1 MIINIG
7 QEISAYLYDVFV
19 ARFDFWLAF
28 GVVAQLLFTARFIVQ
43 WLASEKAGKSVI
55 PLAFW
60 FFSMAGGTMTLIYGL
75 VRREP
80 IIIMGQAL
88 AIFIYMRNLM
98 LIFRSEA
105 KPEVTKSQDENA
117 KD

>member
-1 MIINIG
+1 MI
-7 QEISAYLYDVFV
+7 SVVTDLRAYLYDVFV

-28 GVVAQLLFTARFIVQ
+28 GIAAQLLFTARFVVQ
-43 WLASEKAGKSVI
+43 WLVSEKAGKSVV

-60 FFSMAGGTMTLIYGL
+60 MLSMGGGLMLLVYGL

-88 AIFIYMRNLM
+88 AVFIYIRNLM
-98 LIFRSEA
+98 LIFRNSD
-105 KPEVTKSQDENA
+105 KSGGS
-117 KD
+117 

>member
-1 MIINIG
+1 MLVAFSQG
-7 QEISAYLYDVFV
+7 LVDYLYDVFV

-28 GVVAQLLFTARFIVQ
+28 GILAQLLFTARFIVQ
-43 WLASEKAGKSVI
+43 WLASEKAGRSVM

-60 FFSMAGGTMTLIYGL
+60 FLSIAGGGMTLVYGL

-88 AIFIYMRNLM
+88 AVVIYIRNIM
-98 LIFRSEA
+98 LIFRERRTRS
-105 KPEVTKSQDENA
+105 
-117 KD
+117 